1 MIKNMDDN
9 LLKNLYTISK
19 LNTAVTNAK
28 TLHEALHNALEIV
41 VKQCNVENTIVWY
54 EDVKGDSV
62 LHPYYWVC
70 PYDITSK
77 AHRIDEGSVGR
88 VYKKQEAEVYLSY
101 TKGDDKY
108 TDSDFNE
115 LNIKSMVCVPLSN
128 KYDRLGCV
136 QFINE
141 HHLFTNEEADVLQIL
156 STLIAIE
163 IDENVNLSK
172 EPEVK
177 KVILS
182 ARNIVKSFKNGET
195 ITKVLKGINLDI
207 YEGEF
212 VVVLGESGCG
222 KSTFLNIIGGLDS
235 ADEGTFK
242 YLDKELSNA
251 SQDELTAY
259 RRDNIGFIFQSYN
272 LMPNL
277 NAKQNLDL
285 IGELVKN
292 PLNSKEVLNMV
303 GLNDRQTNYPSQL
316 SGGQQQRVSIARS
329 LVKNPRMIFADEPTA
344 ALDYETSIAVL
355 ESLEN
360 VTSNGTTLIMVTH
373 NAEIAKMA
381 DRVVR
386 FRDGKVYEVTRNIHP
401 VKAKDLIW

>member
-1 MIKNMDDN
+1 MENN
-9 LLKNLYTISK
+9 ALKYYQALGEIHNVVL
-19 LNTAVTNAK
+19 NAK
-28 TLHEALHNALEIV
+28 TLHDALHNGLNIV
-41 VKQCNVENTIVWY
+41 VRECNVENVIVWY

-88 VYKKQEAEVYLSY
+88 VYKKQEAEIYLSY

-141 HHLFTNEEADVLQIL
+141 HHLFTNEEADVLQML
-156 STLIAIE
+156 STLIAIK

-195 ITKVLKGINLDI
+195 ITKVLKGVNLDI

-212 VVVLGESGCG
+212 VAILGESGCG

-235 ADEGTFK
+235 ADDGTFE
-242 YLDKELSNA
+242 YLGKDMSHA
-251 SQDELTAY
+251 SQDELTEY

-277 NAKQNLDL
+277 YAKQNLDL
-285 IGELVKN
+285 IAELVKN
-292 PLNSKEVLNMV
+292 PLDSKEVLNMV
-303 GLNDRQTNYPSQL
+303 GLDDRQTNYPSQL

-344 ALDYETSIAVL
+344 ALDYETSIVVL

-360 VTSNGTTLIMVTH
+360 ITSNGTTLIMVTH
-373 NAEIAKMA
+373 NVEIAKMA

-386 FRDGKVYEVTRNIHP
+386 FRDGKVYEITRNIHP
-401 VKAKDLIW
+401 LKAKDLVW